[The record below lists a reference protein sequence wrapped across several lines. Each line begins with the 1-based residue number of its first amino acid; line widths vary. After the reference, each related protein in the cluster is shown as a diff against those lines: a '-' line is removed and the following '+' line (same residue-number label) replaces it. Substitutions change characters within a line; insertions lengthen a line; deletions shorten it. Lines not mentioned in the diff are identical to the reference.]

1 MLYSKNRVNNEIDN
15 IDCDKD
21 ENAKRYASKY
31 INIGNDKL
39 FLINAVSD
47 SIDDLMGGLDVNTS
61 NDIAVKKLKDSK
73 SIILKSINKFNSYI
87 KQDNKKKDIE
97 KKDIEKKDIKKKD
110 TKKNN
115 NKPDIELVMILR
127 HIYQINKN

>member
-1 MLYSKNRVNNEIDN
+1 MLYSKNTVNNEIDN

-21 ENAKRYASKY
+21 ENAKRYTSKY
-31 INIGNDKL
+31 INIGDDKL

>member
-1 MLYSKNRVNNEIDN
+1 MLYSKNTVNNEIDN

-21 ENAKRYASKY
+21 ENAKRYTSKY

-47 SIDDLMGGLDVNTS
+47 SIDELTGGLDVNTS

-127 HIYQINKN
+127 HIY

>member
-1 MLYSKNRVNNEIDN
+1 MLYSKNTVNNEIDN

>member
-97 KKDIEKKDIKKKD
+97 KKDIEKEDIKKKD

-127 HIYQINKN
+127 HIY